1 MFVYDQNGNKVPV
14 AGAENYVPMRAS
26 ADPDNKDKKKKSKTW
41 LWILLAVLV
50 VAVAGLAIWHSR
62 KESSPASVESPPAPP
77 AQMGYGRRERFG
89 FRFY

>member
-14 AGAENYVPMRAS
+14 RAVENYVPMRAS
-26 ADPDNKDKKKKSKTW
+26 AESDGKKKKDSKTW
-41 LWILLAVLV
+41 LWVLLAVLV
-50 VAVAGLAIWHSR
+50 VVVAGVAIWHSR
-62 KESSPASVESPPAPP
+62 KEASPASVESPPAPP